1 MEERET
7 MGIMENVKEIADLAK
22 KYNDD
27 ELDQKIGDL
36 EKHIL
41 ALMTQIHSLEEASEE
56 SERTL
61 SLIKKMQFK
70 KPFYFQEDD
79 PVPFCPR
86 CWEKEK
92 NPVHL
97 IGPVKVSAG
106 LRFGCPNCKE
116 YFMIGGGGHNP
127 AI

>member
-1 MEERET
+1 
-7 MGIMENVKEIADLAK
+7 MGIMENVKEIAEFVK

-27 ELDQKIGDL
+27 ELNQKIGAL
-36 EKHIL
+36 EGQIL
-41 ALMTQIHSLEEASEE
+41 ALITQIRSLEEASEE

-79 PVPFCPR
+79 PVPFCPS

-97 IGPVKVSAG
+97 LGPVKVAAG
-106 LRFGCPNCKE
+106 FRYGCPNCKG
-116 YFMIGGGGHNP
+116 YFMVGGGGPGHNS
-127 AI
+127 